1 MAVQLAG
8 LSSLGVKFGY
18 AVETTAGTKPA
29 AFTQLER
36 CNSVAGIALSTENI
50 DASALEDLVT
60 RYVPGRQ
67 DSGGQWNVT
76 FNYTEEVE
84 AQLKAMIAAYEAGI
98 AESTPLNTWFEV
110 WFPDTNKAFF
120 VVAAPPKKLPMPE
133 VSQNSLQTIEL
144 TFTINEYKGTDT
156 AIEPNP

>member
-50 DASALEDLVT
+50 DRV
-60 RYVPGRQ
+60 
-67 DSGGQWNVT
+67 
-76 FNYTEEVE
+76 
-84 AQLKAMIAAYEAGI
+84 
-98 AESTPLNTWFEV
+98 
-110 WFPDTNKAFF
+110 
-120 VVAAPPKKLPMPE
+120 
-133 VSQNSLQTIEL
+133 
-144 TFTINEYKGTDT
+144 
-156 AIEPNP
+156 